1 MRSLAA
7 LAVMGLAV
15 NLVCSGPAASQSSVT
30 SAASTNLPI
39 KQTGSGVFEI
49 GQVRLDKNQRTVRFP
64 AAVNQTNGA
73 IEYLIVTSS
82 GKTHESLLRTDAE
95 PYHIQL
101 AFLLLGAKGAGTN
114 SFPENN
120 SLPLPGEEVEIEL
133 ERRQTKERAPAEDFV
148 YNLQSKSPMTKGPW
162 IYNGSRVLAGTFTAQ
177 QDGSIVSVMVDQD
190 ALINNPRPGR
200 ENDKIWQV
208 SSKGLPPLNSPVWV
222 IIRLKPAVPL

>member
-1 MRSLAA
+1 M
-7 LAVMGLAV
+7 
-15 NLVCSGPAASQSSVT
+15 
-30 SAASTNLPI
+30 
-39 KQTGSGVFEI
+39 

-120 SLPLPGEEVEIEL
+120 SLPLPGEEVEIEGDDRRAGAPGRRDGSGS
-133 ERRQTKERAPAEDFV
+133 RRQPPPV
-148 YNLQSKSPMTKGPW
+148 P
-162 IYNGSRVLAGTFTAQ
+162 
-177 QDGSIVSVMVDQD
+177 
-190 ALINNPRPGR
+190 
-200 ENDKIWQV
+200 
-208 SSKGLPPLNSPVWV
+208 LPPSALAAEL
-222 IIRLKPAVPL
+222 RLKEAGLEPPPDSEFDSADLAALRVAGQAVRVTRALHYHPEALSAAREALVALAQRNGGAVTLAQLRDELGTSRKFAQALLEHFDSEKLTLRRGDQHVLRRARAAR